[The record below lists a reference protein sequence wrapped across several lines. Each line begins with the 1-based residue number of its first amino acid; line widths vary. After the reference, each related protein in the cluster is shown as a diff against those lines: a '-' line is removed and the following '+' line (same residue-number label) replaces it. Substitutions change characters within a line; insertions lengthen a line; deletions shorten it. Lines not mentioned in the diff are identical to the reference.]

1 MEERKKRVYKVKK
14 VNKASDRTAEEI
26 ALEWQ
31 DKKAHSDILGWYTGN
46 TEWDDVPE
54 QDADDL

>member
-1 MEERKKRVYKVKK
+1 MEKRKKKVYKVKK
-14 VNKASDRTAEEI
+14 VNKANSRTPEEI

-31 DKKAHSDILGWYTGN
+31 DKKAHSDVLGWYTGN
-46 TEWDDVPE
+46 TEWDDMPE

>member
-1 MEERKKRVYKVKK
+1 MEESKKKKYKLKNTNKK
-14 VNKASDRTAEEI
+14 TAEEI

-31 DKKAHSDILGWYTGN
+31 DKKAHSDVLGWYTGN
-46 TEWDDVPE
+46 TDWDDMPE